1 MRAQQKSSQTP
12 GPCRGP
18 RKNPE
23 QEPGNLPLC
32 LCSATC
38 SLPILGQVTPHAL
51 WNTLEQLTL
60 SSGEPRVR
68 SLFLRRGWAAPPQGT
83 PALWLGSCPLGSAAV
98 DFRIKVGF
106 GSGSPVQEEHV
117 LGKGVEAYWERWGD
131 FWRQPRS
138 LLQGRGGAFV
148 NHFLG
153 PWTTILRNRDFAQ
166 KASCTV

>member
-1 MRAQQKSSQTP
+1 MKAQQKSSQTP

-23 QEPGNLPLC
+23 QEPGNLSLC
-32 LCSATC
+32 GSATC
-38 SLPILGQVTPHAL
+38 SLPILGQFTPHAL
-51 WNTLEQLTL
+51 WNTL
-60 SSGEPRVR
+60 SGTVDLVLWRAQDKK
-68 SLFLRRGWAAPPQGT
+68 SLLEEGVGSPPQGT

-98 DFRIKVGF
+98 DFGIKVGF

-138 LLQGRGGAFV
+138 LLQGRGV
-148 NHFLG
+148 L
-153 PWTTILRNRDFAQ
+153 L
-166 KASCTV
+166 